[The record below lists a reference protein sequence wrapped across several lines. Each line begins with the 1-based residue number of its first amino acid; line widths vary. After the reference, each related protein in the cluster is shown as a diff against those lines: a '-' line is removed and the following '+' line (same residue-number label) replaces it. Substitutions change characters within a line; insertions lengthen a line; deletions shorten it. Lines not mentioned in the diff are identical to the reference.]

1 MWCCCDQTLTF
12 GVRFA
17 QHGDGCGAGVN
28 RTLPLVSDSPSME
41 MDVVL
46 V

>member
-1 MWCCCDQTLTF
+1 MWCCCELTLPF

-17 QHGDGCGAGVN
+17 QHGDGCGTAVN
-28 RTLPLVSDSPSME
+28 GPLPLVSDLPSME